1 MLSSGCTKL
10 FSGTA
15 NAESEFNAS
24 NSIIENSIAAERE
37 IFLLAAYE
45 SILSINTGSIVRET
59 IFFAESFVRVFFL
72 VSVMLL
78 CAALVGT
85 LRKSRVP
92 SL

>member
-1 MLSSGCTKL
+1 MFSSGCTKL

-24 NSIIENSIAAERE
+24 NPVIENSIAAERE
-37 IFLLAAYE
+37 IFLLAAYA
-45 SILSINTGSIVRET
+45 SIRLTNTGSIVRET
-59 IFFAESFVRVFFL
+59 IFFAEFFVRVFFL
-72 VSVMLL
+72 VSVMSL

-85 LRKSRVP
+85 LRKSRVL